1 MEEKACRNCRLVIS
15 HGDTCPSCG
24 SKDLTTKWS
33 GYAIVINAEKS
44 SIAKIAWSQAQQ
56 HLRDKHQGLEFQVLI

>member
-1 MEEKACRNCRLVIS
+1 MEEKACRNCRLIIS

-33 GYAIVINAEKS
+33 GYAIIINAEKS
-44 SIAKIAWSQAQQ
+44 SIAKLLGVKINSTYAINIKS
-56 HLRDKHQGLEFQVLI
+56 

>member
-1 MEEKACRNCRLVIS
+1 MDEKACRNCKLVIS

-33 GYAIVINAEKS
+33 GYAIILDAEKS
-44 SIAKIAWSQAQQ
+44 SIAKLLGVKLNSTYAINIKS
-56 HLRDKHQGLEFQVLI
+56 

>member
-1 MEEKACRNCRLVIS
+1 MDEKACRNCRLVIS

-44 SIAKIAWSQAQQ
+44 SIAKLLGVKLNSTYAINI
-56 HLRDKHQGLEFQVLI
+56 KG

>member
-44 SIAKIAWSQAQQ
+44 SIAKLLGVKLNSTYAINI
-56 HLRDKHQGLEFQVLI
+56 KG